1 MTKRILTADD
11 EVSIVEVEAALLED
25 GGHEVLRASNG
36 SRALQLTREHHPK
49 LIVTDL
55 MMPLM
60 DGGALIRAV
69 REEEG
74 LANTT
79 IGLMSAAGR
88 ARMEQAGADVVVPKP
103 FNLDLLEDLPQRLL
117 AEQA

>member
-1 MTKRILTADD
+1 VTKRILIVDD
-11 EVSIVEVEAALLED
+11 EASIVEVVAALLED
-25 GGHEVLRASNG
+25 GGHEVLRAYDG
-36 SRALQLTREHHPK
+36 SRALQLARAHHPQ

-69 REEEG
+69 REEG

-79 IGLMSAAGR
+79 IGLMSAVGR
-88 ARMEQAGADVVVPKP
+88 AHMEQAGADVVVPKP
-103 FNLDLLEDLPQRLL
+103 FNLDLLEDVLQRLL

>member
-1 MTKRILTADD
+1 VTKRILIVDD
-11 EVSIVEVEAALLED
+11 EASIVEVVAALLED
-25 GGHEVLRASNG
+25 GGHEVLRAYDG
-36 SRALQLTREHHPK
+36 SRALQLARAHHPQ

-79 IGLMSAAGR
+79 IVLMSAAGR

-103 FNLDLLEDLPQRLL
+103 FNLDLLEDVLQRLL

>member
-88 ARMEQAGADVVVPKP
+88 ARMKQAGADVVVPKP